1 MPHPMIITAISSPFI
16 AFTSFLLLGL
26 LFLWFPV
33 FLWLSCFLFPASLLL
48 GVKKSR
54 LAGFPARERTA
65 MQSFHSRDLRMA
77 AFYIIEIPEGFSM
90 I

>member
-48 GVKKSR
+48 GVKM
-54 LAGFPARERTA
+54 AGRFLSSLPD
-65 MQSFHSRDLRMA
+65 MGSLL
-77 AFYIIEIPEGFSM
+77 
-90 I
+90 